1 MRRLDAA
8 IAILV
13 AVGVGIQV
21 FAGNGQ
27 LGTDVAGPRWLIVP
41 LIAVLSG
48 PLLWRRTS
56 PLLVG
61 CVVLGGIV
69 VQGLVTGDTPE
80 GVPFIA
86 IWVVVPYGIAA
97 YAGRR
102 RALIGLGVV
111 LAAFAV
117 YAIQNDDIVS
127 GRAGDVWSGAFFLIV
142 AVGAWLAG
150 AVVRGRREAADLA
163 EAAQAARADERS
175 RMARELHDIVSHN
188 LSVVVL
194 QAAGARAQ
202 AAGDETTLEKIERS
216 GREALV
222 EMRRLLGVLRRDDDQ
237 DEVSPTP
244 TPGIGELPRLADRL
258 RAAGL
263 EIEVKIAGDCAGL
276 PPAVDLSA
284 YRIVQEALTNTLKH
298 AGCDARAA
306 VRITREPD
314 AITIQVADD
323 GAGRPP
329 GNPSG
334 TETGHGL
341 IGIRE
346 RAAVFGGEVRAGAR
360 PEGGFSIHARLPLQA
375 SARR

>member
-222 EMRRLLGVLRRDDDQ
+222 EMRRLLGVLREGEDEGSPLAPQPGLAQLPELVERVRD
-237 DEVSPTP
+237 
-244 TPGIGELPRLADRL
+244 
-258 RAAGL
+258 AGL
-263 EIEVKIAGDCAGL
+263 DVELDVQGDCDGL
-276 PPAVDLSA
+276 EPALDLSA
-284 YRIVQEALTNTLKH
+284 YRIVQEGLTNALKH
-298 AGCDARAA
+298 AGPDARVQVQVQRMPQRLAIA
-306 VRITREPD
+306 VT
-314 AITIQVADD
+314 DD
-323 GAGRPP
+323 GAGRPAAMSGG
-329 GNPSG
+329 GN
-334 TETGHGL
+334 GL
-341 IGIRE
+341 AGMRE
-346 RAAVFGGEVRAGAR
+346 RVALLGGDLRATPQPG
-360 PEGGFSIHARLPLQA
+360 GGFKIDASLPVT
-375 SARR
+375 